1 MADNAGTGSE
11 AVEAPAR
18 PVDGP
23 AAGAGV
29 PALDDAFTLDPTLV
43 DAYAANGHVLV
54 HGLASPAEAA
64 AYRPVIEPEAI
75 ARAWNK
81 DQVTEP
87 GNHQGVFLQSFN
99 LWRVDDRI
107 ARFVLSARF
116 AGVAAAL
123 LGVERV
129 RLYHD
134 QALCKGPG
142 GGRTP
147 WHQDHYYWP
156 LDTDRMVTMWMPLV
170 DIPAEVGSM
179 TFASGSHALG
189 DLGGKGIGKETDTT
203 LRAVIEQRGLP
214 TDSYGAMTAGDAT
227 FHGGWTAHS
236 AGRNPT
242 ERLRTVMTVIYYA
255 DGAHV
260 LPAVTEAQEVD
271 RRAWLGGRPL
281 GAVADHEL
289 NPVL

>member
-1 MADNAGTGSE
+1 MADNAATGVGG
-11 AVEAPAR
+11 VEAPR
-18 PVDGP
+18 RRDDDP
-23 AAGAGV
+23 ASTADV
-29 PALDDAFTLDPTLV
+29 PPLDDPFALDPALV
-43 DAYAANGHVLV
+43 DAYAGNGHVLV
-54 HGLASPAEAA
+54 RGLASPAEVA
-64 AYRPVIEPEAI
+64 AYQPVIEAEAI

-81 DQVTEP
+81 DQVTES
-87 GNHQGVFLQSFN
+87 GDHQGVFLQSFN

-107 ARFVLSARF
+107 ARFVLSKRF

-147 WHQDHYYWP
+147 WHQDHHYWP

-170 DIPAEVGSM
+170 DIPAEVGSL
-179 TFASGSHALG
+179 TFASGSHAYG

-203 LRAVIEQRGLP
+203 LRAVIAERGLP
-214 TDSYGAMTAGDAT
+214 TDGYGAMTAGDAT

-242 ERLRTVMTVIYYA
+242 DRLRTVMTVIYYA

-260 LPAVTEAQEVD
+260 LPEVGDAQEVD
-271 RRAWLGGRPL
+271 RRAWLGGRAL
-281 GAVADHEL
+281 GAPADHAL